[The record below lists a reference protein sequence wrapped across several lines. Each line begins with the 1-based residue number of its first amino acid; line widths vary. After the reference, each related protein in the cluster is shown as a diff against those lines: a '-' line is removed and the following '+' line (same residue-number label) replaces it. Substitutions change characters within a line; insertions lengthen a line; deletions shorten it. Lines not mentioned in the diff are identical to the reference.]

1 MREREKKRERVLF
14 GEEDLGE
21 REKGIGAETGRKR
34 ERRGSNICIVWGK
47 ILTFC

>member
-1 MREREKKRERVLF
+1 MREREEKGKGFVWGGRSKR
-14 GEEDLGE
+14 E